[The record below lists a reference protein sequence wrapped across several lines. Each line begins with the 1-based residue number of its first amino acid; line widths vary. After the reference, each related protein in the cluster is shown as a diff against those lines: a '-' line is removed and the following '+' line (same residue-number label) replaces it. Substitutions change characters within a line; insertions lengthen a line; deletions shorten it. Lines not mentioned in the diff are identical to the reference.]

1 MNWISQAIAWL
12 TDPVHLA
19 GPTGLWALVGQH
31 LAITGWAT
39 LIAVV
44 IGVPAGLVI
53 GHTGRG
59 RQLVVGLSGAARAL
73 PAIGLLTMVSLIA
86 GIGLIGPLVALVV
99 LAMPSVIAGAYSGID
114 SIEPVT
120 RDAARGVGMSPMQVL
135 WQVELP
141 LALPQLVGGI
151 RAAALQVIATA
162 TLAAYVGAG
171 GLGVLLFR
179 GLKTQDYPQMLAG
192 SIVVV
197 ALAFLVDAVFEVL
210 GRLISR
216 CTGVVNLATSR

>member
-73 PAIGLLTMVSLIA
+73 PAIGLLTMVALIA

-197 ALAFLVDAVFEVL
+197 ALAFLVDAAFEVIT
-210 GRLISR
+210 RVISR
-216 CTGVVNLATSR
+216 CAGVGAVAQAH

>member
-1 MNWISQAIAWL
+1 MNWIADAAAWL
-12 TDPVHLA
+12 TDPAHLQ
-19 GPTGLWALVGQH
+19 GPTGIWTLVGQH

-39 LIAVV
+39 LVAVV
-44 IGVPAGLVI
+44 LGVPTGLAI

-59 RQLVVGLSGAARAL
+59 RQLVVGFSGAARAL
-73 PAIGLLTMVSLIA
+73 PAIGLLTMVALIA

-99 LAMPSVIAGAYSGID
+99 LAVPSVIAGAYSGID

-120 RDAARGVGMSPMQVL
+120 RDAARAMGMSPMQVL

-141 LALPQLVGGI
+141 LALPQLVGGV

-192 SIVVV
+192 SAVVV